1 MDHFE
6 AQDKNAPEKSKETKE
21 QKEVRQ
27 FKIEMFKLE
36 AQAQRDLDA
45 IRKAPDGHKQA
56 GAMKATHYMENIW
69 PTLVEDHFS
78 APEKRDLM
86 KALAE
91 KKPAQSFL
99 KYEWNEMGIEAT
111 KYYVACRFNW
121 EVKADGKLVYDL
133 KTIDWR
139 YDDEHPEF

>member
-1 MDHFE
+1 MEHFE
-6 AQDKNAPEKSKETKE
+6 AQDKKNPENSKETKE

-27 FKIEMFKLE
+27 FKIEIFKLE
-36 AQAQRDLDA
+36 AQAQKDLEA
-45 IRKAPDGHKQA
+45 IHKAPDGQKHA
-56 GAMKATHYMENIW
+56 GAQKARHYMENIW

-99 KYEWNEMGIEAT
+99 KYEWNPEGIEAT

-121 EVKADGKLVYDL
+121 EVKADGKLVYEL
-133 KTIDWR
+133 KTILP
-139 YDDEHPEF
+139 YDEDTEF